1 MDKQPNPT
9 EVNKCCSV
17 FDRIFDRKNTERI
30 MILMKYSLGL
40 SAPWISK
47 HYTTEHATEN
57 PILGTTSNFH
67 KLWIIEHGDQLR
79 KLFSKNDQQD
89 LVHGWRQVFFKNLVG
104 ILCDWNNVND
114 NM

>member
-47 HYTTEHATEN
+47 HYMTSNEIEN
-57 PILGTTSNFH
+57 ITLGTTTNFH
-67 KLWIIEHGDQLR
+67 KLWIIVHDDELR
-79 KLFSKNDQQD
+79 KLFSRNRKQD
-89 LVHGWRQVFFKNLVG
+89 LVHGWRQVFWKHFLI
-104 ILCDWNNVND
+104 ILFSISD
-114 NM
+114 NGKSE